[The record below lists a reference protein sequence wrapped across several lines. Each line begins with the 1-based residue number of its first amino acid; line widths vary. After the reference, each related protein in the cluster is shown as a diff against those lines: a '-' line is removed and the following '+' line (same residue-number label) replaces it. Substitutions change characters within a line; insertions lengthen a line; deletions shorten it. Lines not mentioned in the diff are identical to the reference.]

1 MLGKVLQECPA
12 ELEADLEEYYHVN
25 LQLIG
30 TRGLSLSHVAT
41 LTAQLP
47 MDSRVMAKLQG
58 AAVRV
63 DVRDVMLRDAINEI
77 RGTNYNIIA
86 THSKK
91 KPSTP
96 KPYQIPGMRKKNG
109 SGDQL
114 MRMTPEQLERRLHS
128 GH

>member
-1 MLGKVLQECPA
+1 MLGEVIQRCPA
-12 ELEADLEEYYHVN
+12 ELEADLEEYYGVN

-47 MDSRVMAKLQG
+47 MNSRVMSRLQG
-58 AAVRV
+58 MQVRV

-86 THSKK
+86 THSKN
-91 KPSTP
+91 KPSKP
-96 KPYQIPGMRKKNG
+96 KPYQIPGMQKKHQ
-109 SGDQL
+109 SGEQL